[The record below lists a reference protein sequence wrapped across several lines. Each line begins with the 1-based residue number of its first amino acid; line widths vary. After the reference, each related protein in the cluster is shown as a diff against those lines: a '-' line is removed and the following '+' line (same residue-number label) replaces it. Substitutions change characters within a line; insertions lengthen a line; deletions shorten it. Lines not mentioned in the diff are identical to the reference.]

1 MDMTQ
6 LAPNLYVG
14 PQISADDLEVLWN
27 QGFTDVACNRP
38 DAEHPDGATS
48 GAMAA
53 MARKLGF
60 AFHYLPIAP
69 GEPFDVQAEALSEL
83 VKKPGSKVFAY
94 CRSGARSS
102 KAWALARSNETN
114 RRAPALS

>member
-53 MARKLGF
+53 MARNAIRRHASSF
-60 AFHYLPIAP
+60 ASPIGAWL
-69 GEPFDVQAEALSEL
+69 DI
-83 VKKPGSKVFAY
+83 GS
-94 CRSGARSS
+94 
-102 KAWALARSNETN
+102 
-114 RRAPALS
+114 